1 MDDFDIK
8 KELRKALHRSLAAAY
23 HGGNKTVM
31 KAVDGSNSNTLKQV
45 VNDLKDPNSSPQV
58 DPALLP
64 VDKEAVLTKE
74 DKSEPNAV
82 AQEYDITQD
91 QKKAAMGMMSKP
103 ETHVKQPKALS
114 GFMAGR
120 AQKMEKASE
129 HGVPGK
135 NRDLHERGIH
145 PVVTNRSDVKDG
157 KLGRY
162 HEDSLAGARAK
173 RGDVEGA
180 KRAHKEIIGE
190 MKAQPKPNLGKG
202 EKPLLKP
209 YSSDA
214 QRRWA
219 HTEKGTKALGG
230 KAHVHEWDEATKG
243 KKLPEHVAKSEHEKG
258 VHKPIAR
265 TSGTSKAGMY
275 ARSAASVK
283 PYKDHSGET
292 RVSPRKKE
300 DAVRARG
307 YHSDVRHEMRNM
319 PNPKLGKSDKR
330 MEAAHASHVYGAGA
344 ADPMNDR
351 VHPKAQKKTAVDKVS
366 EHHHANPMSNP
377 VKHLEKSGDPTHGIR
392 SAQHGLKAAAMKVK
406 HEHEK
411 AKLAE
416 QKPEKSK
423 QPFGT
428 TDRLHHTGKN
438 MPMGQVARKQALAE
452 FRKQPPRD
460 LGKDEADGGMIGGL
474 AMSQH
479 KKPTLDKA
487 KVDQGKPIAEKVQAR
502 EARNARFPKNWVTKN
517 PKHEGQFAGNPKSQ
531 TTDRSG
537 VHQAPGA
544 FQIGTPGSFRDKGGA
559 RDKIDVQ
566 AAHTMAMKGLKRQK
580 PMDKAADEG
589 INNQG
594 GIGVMEMS
602 ENKPR
607 LLGKIAARMKAK
619 RDGKAV

>member
-1 MDDFDIK
+1 
-8 KELRKALHRSLAAAY
+8 
-23 HGGNKTVM
+23 
-31 KAVDGSNSNTLKQV
+31 
-45 VNDLKDPNSSPQV
+45 
-58 DPALLP
+58 
-64 VDKEAVLTKE
+64 
-74 DKSEPNAV
+74 
-82 AQEYDITQD
+82 
-91 QKKAAMGMMSKP
+91 
-103 ETHVKQPKALS
+103 
-114 GFMAGR
+114 
-120 AQKMEKASE
+120 
-129 HGVPGK
+129 
-135 NRDLHERGIH
+135 
-145 PVVTNRSDVKDG
+145 
-157 KLGRY
+157 
-162 HEDSLAGARAK
+162 
-173 RGDVEGA
+173 
-180 KRAHKEIIGE
+180 
-190 MKAQPKPNLGKG
+190 
-202 EKPLLKP
+202 
-209 YSSDA
+209 
-214 QRRWA
+214 
-219 HTEKGTKALGG
+219 
-230 KAHVHEWDEATKG
+230 
-243 KKLPEHVAKSEHEKG
+243 
-258 VHKPIAR
+258 
-265 TSGTSKAGMY
+265 
-275 ARSAASVK
+275 
-283 PYKDHSGET
+283 
-292 RVSPRKKE
+292 
-300 DAVRARG
+300 
-307 YHSDVRHEMRNM
+307 
-319 PNPKLGKSDKR
+319 
-330 MEAAHASHVYGAGA
+330 
-344 ADPMNDR
+344 
-351 VHPKAQKKTAVDKVS
+351 
-366 EHHHANPMSNP
+366 
-377 VKHLEKSGDPTHGIR
+377 
-392 SAQHGLKAAAMKVK
+392 MKVK